1 MEYGAHGVIADL
13 LYHMSKIH
21 LDAMDM
27 RPECVP
33 CLIRRVVFE
42 TEEIS
47 SERVVETTK
56 EAARILGEQF
66 GSGVCSAHVATVVH
80 REVYRLLGTDDPY
93 KDLKRRS
100 NEVVLGLYPEAERF
114 VEESD
119 DGLWAAL
126 LCAVVGNVLDFGI
139 GTEFD
144 GPELLQDRFR
154 HLLAEGLGHDDTQA
168 IREMLE
174 RAEDVVYLADN
185 CGEIVLDRLA
195 LKEIASFGVRV
206 TLVVKGEPILTD
218 ATMED
223 IAGLGMEDI
232 VDEIIESPGFAV
244 GIGVDALA
252 GDFGGRLRKAD
263 LIVAKGMANYE
274 ALSATD
280 IGPVAYLL
288 RTKCSP
294 VAESIG
300 LAKDINVAKLLPKGG
315 VR

>member
-1 MEYGAHGVIADL
+1 MEYGARGVIADL

-42 TEEIS
+42 TEEIG
-47 SERVVETTK
+47 SEKAVETTR
-56 EAARILGEQF
+56 EAARILGELF
-66 GSGVCSAHVATVVH
+66 GSNVCSAHIATVVH

-100 NEVVLGLYPEAERF
+100 NEVVLDLYPEAERF
-114 VEESD
+114 VEGSD
-119 DGLWAAL
+119 DRLWAAL

-154 HLLAEGLGHDDTQA
+154 HLLAEGLGHDDTPA
-168 IREMLE
+168 VREMLE
-174 RAEDVVYLADN
+174 RVEDVVYLVDN

-232 VDEIIESPGFAV
+232 VDEIVEAPGFAV

-252 GDFGGRLRKAD
+252 GGFGRRLREAD

-274 ALSATD
+274 ALSDTD

-300 LAKDINVAKLLPKGG
+300 LAKDINAVKLLPKGG